1 MYRLS
6 DSMCGTMTTEK
17 SKGDKLMDKLSIKT
31 YRLISG
37 YSVKDVAGEV
47 KVSEKTIRAIEKD
60 PERLKG
66 TKFETVRK
74 MCEMYGVT
82 TDDILV

>member
-1 MYRLS
+1 
-6 DSMCGTMTTEK
+6 
-17 SKGDKLMDKLSIKT
+17 MDKLTIKT

-37 YSVKDVAGEV
+37 YSVKDVAKEV

-66 TKFETVRK
+66 TRFDTIHQ
-74 MCEMYGVT
+74 MCKLYGVT